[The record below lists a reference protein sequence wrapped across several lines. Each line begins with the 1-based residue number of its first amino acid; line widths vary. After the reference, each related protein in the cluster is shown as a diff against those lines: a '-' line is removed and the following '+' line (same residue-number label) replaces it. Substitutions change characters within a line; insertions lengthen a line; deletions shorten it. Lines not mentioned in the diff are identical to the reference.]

1 MQRTWA
7 DAVEDQRREKDR
19 ERLGH
24 MLDVTVSME
33 DVGTL
38 RVENGAKR
46 FRAHILS
53 QGFECHAE
61 ADTPQKALVLA
72 AMLWHKMTK

>member
-53 QGFECHAE
+53 QGFECHAV
-61 ADTPQKALVLA
+61 ADSPQEALVLA
-72 AMLWHKMTK
+72 AMRWHKMTK